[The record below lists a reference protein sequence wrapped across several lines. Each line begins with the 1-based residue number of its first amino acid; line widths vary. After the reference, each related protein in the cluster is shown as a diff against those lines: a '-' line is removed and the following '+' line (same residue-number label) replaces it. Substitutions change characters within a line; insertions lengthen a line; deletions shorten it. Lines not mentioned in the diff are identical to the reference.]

1 MFPVSVLFVAKPF
14 EPTPVLLPLVGKNR
28 AFKRT
33 ATLCPEVW
41 LRLMA
46 LLPTATLPLPVVLA
60 ESEPDPTDVLTE
72 PVVVAFWENV
82 PSAVLEPPLVQAS
95 RLL

>member
-1 MFPVSVLFVAKPF
+1 MFPVPVVSVARAF
-14 EPTPVLLPLVGKNR
+14 EPTAVLLPAVGKNR
-28 AFKRT
+28 AFKPT
-33 ATLCPEVW
+33 ATLSPEVW

-60 ESEPDPTDVLTE
+60 ESEPDPTDVLAGA
-72 PVVVAFWENV
+72 VGGAVWENG
-82 PSAVLEPPLVQAS
+82 PGAGLEPPLVQAS